1 MYEPAELHQQN
12 RHALSHFI
20 DQLICQQNRTNDF
33 VVEGEKLV
41 SKSSGKVYPVKDNVV
56 DVRGEQTSNDE
67 WERLNEQ
74 FLNYHRSLSPFTL
87 INATPVINYVSV
99 KSGIGQLK
107 NARVL
112 DVGAGTGHMFC
123 SFFRFP
129 ETIDYYLLDP
139 NLRLLHDQFIR
150 VYPGLTELKISHFLG
165 YSEDLPFVDQNFDLV
180 MSYSSIDH
188 FKDFPQFIESA
199 KRVLKPGGT
208 LLISSHLDKEGKG
221 KNFSKRV
228 SSLFSYTVLE
238 RLARSRYFRK
248 WQVGHD
254 DHTYHFE
261 NSQPIRKVMEE
272 KEFTV
277 EQDEE
282 FDNFFFLVGRK

>member
-1 MYEPAELHQQN
+1 MDLM
-12 RHALSHFI
+12 
-20 DQLICQQNRTNDF
+20 ICQQNRSNDLK
-33 VVEGEKLV
+33 VDGNKLV
-41 SKSSGKVYPVKDNVV
+41 SESSGKSYTVRENVV
-56 DVRGEQTSNDE
+56 DVRVDAESNDE
-67 WERLNEQ
+67 WARLNEQ

-87 INATPVINYVSV
+87 INSTPVINYVSV

-129 ETIDYYLLDP
+129 ETLDYFLLDP

-150 VYPGLTELKISHFLG
+150 VYPGLTELKLSHFLG
-165 YSEDLPFVDQNFDLV
+165 YSEDLPFVDESFDLV

-199 KRVLKPGGT
+199 KRVLKSGGT
-208 LLISSHLDKEGKG
+208 LLISSHLDKDSKG
-221 KNFSKRV
+221 SSFGERID
-228 SSLFSYTVLE
+228 SLFSSTGLE
-238 RLARSRYFRK
+238 KLARSRYFRK
-248 WQVGHD
+248 WAVGHD

-261 NSQPIRKVMEE
+261 NSHPIRQVMEE
-272 KEFTV
+272 KGFVV

-282 FDNFFFLVGRK
+282 FGNYFFLVGRKG